1 MAKIKKK
8 TTKIMTEKYVGTQ
21 NRVVKV
27 QSKKQNVA

>member
-1 MAKIKKK
+1 MAKIKK
-8 TTKIMTEKYVGTQ
+8 TTKIVTEKYMDTQ